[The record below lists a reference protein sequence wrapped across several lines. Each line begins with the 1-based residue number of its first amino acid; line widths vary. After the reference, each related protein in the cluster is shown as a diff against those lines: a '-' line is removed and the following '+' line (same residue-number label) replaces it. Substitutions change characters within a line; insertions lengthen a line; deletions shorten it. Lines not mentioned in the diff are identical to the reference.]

1 MIRSMTGYGAAE
13 KTLPDGRVLRVEAR
27 TVNHRHLSASV
38 RMPQGWESLDGGI
51 LERARARL
59 SRGRV
64 SVSVSCTGPNGA
76 AAGATSGATGRAG
89 GSPIGVLEL
98 DMERARRYVSLL
110 NDAAGEL
117 GVTGRLDVAALAALP
132 GVFRVEKTAAQ
143 LPAED
148 ALLECV
154 DRALDE
160 LVAMREAEGRRLETA
175 LRASLDRIATHV
187 DAVEALAPKR
197 LLRER
202 DRLRERVRVLADS
215 VDVDEDRLAREVA
228 YLAERW
234 DVAEEVVRLRSH
246 VALFLESVEA
256 GGRAGKRLGFVVQE
270 MNREANTIGAK
281 ANDAAIAAAAVAVK
295 EELEQLREQLE
306 NVE

>member
-13 KTLPDGRVLRVEAR
+13 KALPDGRVLRVEVR

-38 RMPQGWESLDGGI
+38 RMPQGWESLDGSV
-51 LERARARL
+51 LERARERL

-76 AAGATSGATGRAG
+76 SGGAASGAAGRAAS
-89 GSPIGVLEL
+89 SPVGVLEL
-98 DMERARRYVSLL
+98 DLERARRYVSLL
-110 NDAAGEL
+110 NDAAAEL
-117 GVTGRLDVAALAALP
+117 GVTGRLDMAALAALP
-132 GVFRVEKTAAQ
+132 GVFRVEKAAAQ

-160 LVAMREAEGRRLETA
+160 LVAMRETEGGRLETA
-175 LRASLDRIATHV
+175 LRASLDRIAAHV

-215 VDVDEDRLAREVA
+215 VDVDEERLAREVA

-281 ANDAAIAAAAVAVK
+281 ANDAAIAAASVAVK

>member
-1 MIRSMTGYGAAE
+1 MTGYGAAE
-13 KTLPDGRVLRVEAR
+13 TALPDGRVLRVEAR

-38 RMPQGWESLDGGI
+38 RLPQGWET
-51 LERARARL
+51 LEGTVVERVRERL

-64 SVSVSCTGPNGA
+64 SLSAGCTGSEAGASGA
-76 AAGATSGATGRAG
+76 AGRAATH
-89 GSPIGVLEL
+89 PAGVLEL
-98 DMERARRYVSLL
+98 DLERARRYVSLL
-110 NDAAGEL
+110 NAAAAEL
-117 GVTGRLDVAALAALP
+117 GVEGRLDVAALAALP
-132 GVFRVEKTAAQ
+132 GVFRVEKTAAA

-160 LVAMREAEGRRLETA
+160 LVAMREAEGKRLAAA
-175 LRASLDRIATHV
+175 LRASLDRIAAQV
-187 DAVEALAPKR
+187 DAVDALAPKR

-215 VDVDEDRLAREVA
+215 VDVDEDRLAREIA

-234 DVAEEVVRLRSH
+234 DVAEEIVRMRSH
-246 VALFLESVEA
+246 VALFVESVEA

-281 ANDAAIAAAAVAVK
+281 ANDSDIAARAVAVK

>member
-38 RMPQGWESLDGGI
+38 RMPQGWESLDGSV
-51 LERARARL
+51 LERTRERL

-64 SVSVSCTGPNGA
+64 SVSVSCAGSDGA
-76 AAGATSGATGRAG
+76 AAGAASGATGRAA
-89 GSPIGVLEL
+89 GSPVGVLEL

-132 GVFRVEKTAAQ
+132 GVFRVEKAAAQ

-175 LRASLDRIATHV
+175 LRASLDRIAAHV

-246 VALFLESVEA
+246 VALFLDSVGA

-281 ANDAAIAAAAVAVK
+281 ANDAAISAAAVAVK

>member
-1 MIRSMTGYGAAE
+1 MTGYGAAE
-13 KTLPDGRVLRVEAR
+13 TALPDGRVLRVEAR

-38 RMPQGWESLDGGI
+38 RLPQGWET
-51 LERARARL
+51 LEGTVVERVRERL

-64 SVSVSCTGPNGA
+64 SLSAGCTGPE
-76 AAGATSGATGRAG
+76 AGAGGATGWAG
-89 GSPIGVLEL
+89 DPAGVLEL
-98 DMERARRYVSLL
+98 DLERARRYVSLL
-110 NDAAGEL
+110 NDAAAEL
-117 GVTGRLDVAALAALP
+117 GVEGRLDVAALAALP

-148 ALLECV
+148 ALTECV
-154 DRALDE
+154 DRALEE
-160 LVAMREAEGRRLETA
+160 LVAMREAEGKRLAAA
-175 LRASLDRIATHV
+175 LRASLDRIAAHV

-215 VDVDEDRLAREVA
+215 VDVDEDRLAREIA

-234 DVAEEVVRLRSH
+234 DVAEEIVRLRSH
-246 VALFLESVEA
+246 VALFVESVEA

-281 ANDAAIAAAAVAVK
+281 ANDAEIAARAVAVK